1 MPRSSR
7 RAPFDCLTA
16 MRALGEPTRLAL
28 VRALLDGPHC
38 VNELCAALD
47 ATPYNAS
54 KHLRVLREAGLIEV
68 EKHSQQ
74 RVYSLAEA
82 FRARLKP
89 GTQTLDLGCCQFHLD
104 QFAA

>member
-1 MPRSSR
+1 MPRTR
-7 RAPFDCLTA
+7 RRVSFDCLSA

-28 VRALLDGPHC
+28 VKALLKGPSC
-38 VNELCAALD
+38 VNELCEALE

-68 EKHSQQ
+68 EKQSQQ

-82 FRARLKP
+82 FRSRMKP

-104 QFAA
+104 QISA

>member
-7 RAPFDCLTA
+7 VHFDCLTA
-16 MRALGEPTRLAL
+16 MRALGEPTRLSL
-28 VRALLDGPHC
+28 VKALLEGPRC
-38 VNELCAALD
+38 VNDLCEELS
-47 ATPYNAS
+47 ATAYNAS

-82 FRARLKP
+82 FRSRMKP
-89 GTQTLDLGCCQFHLD
+89 GTHILDLGCCQFHLD
-104 QFAA
+104 QIES